1 MPDIISLFSDSSS
14 DDDFYDNFDK
24 IKLKAAHCQKKRKQ
38 TIAEST
44 NKLRRKNTASGSVI
58 PFPDEEIVC
67 VEDFVSSS
75 NFSTNNPIPAVIEI
89 NAPSCSK
96 SIEIIDLTPYGSSLT
111 TNCSSKNSKAQKT
124 ENIPPPLKSTCT
136 ITINSNGGTRMF
148 IQDLDDPIKNLI
160 EEYAERVNGDPK
172 RIVLITKQL
181 KQCALE
187 DTPRT
192 LGIISGEDFELDA
205 FEHTDVVPLNSMD
218 GVKTIRIKYQQ
229 KGKRPIVAKILK
241 TAKFARL
248 KEIFCQEN
256 GLSLNKVQ
264 FIFDSVRVGDN
275 ETAETL
281 DLEDDD
287 CIDVYILE

>member
-1 MPDIISLFSDSSS
+1 MPEVISLGSDSSS

-24 IKLKAAHCQKKRKQ
+24 IKLKAAHCQKKRRHPI
-38 TIAEST
+38 TAST
-44 NKLRRKNTASGSVI
+44 NKFTRKNAPSDSI
-58 PFPDEEIVC
+58 ISCEEIVC
-67 VEDFVSSS
+67 VDDFDSSA
-75 NFSTNNPIPAVIEI
+75 NFCTNNSISSVIEL
-89 NAPSCSK
+89 NSPSCSN
-96 SIEIIDLTPYGSSLT
+96 SIEVIDLTPFGSSST
-111 TNCSSKNSKAQKT
+111 NNCSNKNYKAQKSK
-124 ENIPPPLKSTCT
+124 NIISSPKSTCT
-136 ITINSNGGTRMF
+136 ITIHSNGGKRMF

-160 EEYAERVNGDPK
+160 EDYAERVNGDPK

-192 LGIISGEDFELDA
+192 LGITSDESFELDA
-205 FEHTDVVPLNSMD
+205 FEHKDVVPLNLMED
-218 GVKTIRIKYQQ
+218 VKTIRIKYQQ
-229 KGKRPIVAKILK
+229 KGKRPIAAKILK

-256 GLSLNKVQ
+256 GIPLDKVQ

-287 CIDVYILE
+287 CIDVYVLE

>member
-1 MPDIISLFSDSSS
+1 MPEVISLGSDSSS

-24 IKLKAAHCQKKRKQ
+24 IKLKAAHCQKKRRHPI
-38 TIAEST
+38 TAST
-44 NKLRRKNTASGSVI
+44 NKFTRKNAPSDSI
-58 PFPDEEIVC
+58 ISCEEIVC
-67 VEDFVSSS
+67 VEDFDSSA
-75 NFSTNNPIPAVIEI
+75 NFCANNSSIPAVIEL
-89 NAPSCSK
+89 NSPSCSN
-96 SIEIIDLTPYGSSLT
+96 SIEVIDLTPFGSSLT
-111 TNCSSKNSKAQKT
+111 NNYSNKNYKAQKSK
-124 ENIPPPLKSTCT
+124 NIIPSPKSTCT
-136 ITINSNGGTRMF
+136 ITIHSNGGKRMF

-160 EEYAERVNGDPK
+160 EDYAERVNGDPK

-192 LGIISGEDFELDA
+192 LGITSDESFELDA
-205 FEHTDVVPLNSMD
+205 FEHKDVVPLNLMED
-218 GVKTIRIKYQQ
+218 VKTIRIKYQQ
-229 KGKRPIVAKILK
+229 KGKRPIVSKILK

-256 GLSLNKVQ
+256 GLLLDKVQ

-287 CIDVYILE
+287 CIDVYVLE